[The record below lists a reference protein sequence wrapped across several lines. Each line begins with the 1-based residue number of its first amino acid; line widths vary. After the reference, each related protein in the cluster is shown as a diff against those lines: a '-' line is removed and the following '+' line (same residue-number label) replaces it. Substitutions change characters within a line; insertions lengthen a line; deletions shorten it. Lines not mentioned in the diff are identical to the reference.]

1 MQIKFEPRKKLKG
14 KNLTLLGINKSI
26 YVDDSLRTDYMKF
39 WAKCKKQR
47 DNQVIF
53 AFLISNG
60 SFKLKVSEAGI
71 VHTVTHD
78 VDLAVLFSGLIED
91 LLIEDVRRM

>member
-1 MQIKFEPRKKLKG
+1 MQIKFEPRKELKG

-26 YVDDSLRTDYMKF
+26 YVDDSLRTDYKKL

-53 AFLISNG
+53 AF
-60 SFKLKVSEAGI
+60 
-71 VHTVTHD
+71 
-78 VDLAVLFSGLIED
+78 
-91 LLIEDVRRM
+91 